1 MFTNSILQRSGF
13 FFFAFPFIFILGMS
27 PASAATISITS
38 QITTGTTPVEGDA
51 APLPGAVNFL
61 QGVVGSVSGSYES
74 PYANNTPFNVIS
86 VAGGDAIYNVGA
98 SSYSVL
104 WGSPDSYN
112 EIEFFAGADG
122 MGGQIGSTLTG
133 CDLTQNA
140 CTGAGF
146 DLVTFM
152 VSTGGTIG
160 SVELINTAGPA
171 AFEFGTVSA
180 TPLPA
185 TLPLF
190 AAGFAGFGML
200 ARRRRSKPQPNCR
213 QSSNKKASANT
224 PGFSLS

>member
-1 MFTNSILQRSGF
+1 MFTKSILQRSGY
-13 FFFAFPFIFILGMS
+13 FFFAFPFIFTLGMS
-27 PASAATISITS
+27 PASAATISIIS
-38 QITTGTTPVEGDA
+38 QTTTGTTPVEGDA

-74 PYANNTPFNVIS
+74 PYANNTPFNVIT
-86 VAGGDAIYNVGA
+86 VEGGDAIYNVGA

-152 VSTGGTIG
+152 VNTGTIG

-171 AFEFGTVSA
+171 AFEFGTVST

-190 AAGFAGFGML
+190 ATGFAGFGLL
-200 ARRRRSKPQPNCR
+200 ARCRRKQ
-213 QSSNKKASANT
+213 ATA
-224 PGFSLS
+224 